1 MKKVLFVATVVKTHI
16 MEFHIPYLKM
26 FQDMGWETAVAA
38 RNDYEDPADC
48 KIPFC
53 DTYYD
58 IPFERLPWKAAN
70 IKAYRELKAIIDREY
85 FDIIHCHTPVG
96 AMIARL
102 AARDARKRGTKVI
115 YTAHGFHFFKG
126 APVKNWL
133 MFYPAEWLLAPLTDV
148 LVTINKEDYALAK
161 RKIHAKRI
169 EYVPGVGVDTAKFH
183 VGTVDRAEKR
193 RELSDEIR
201 LQYFVQYE
209 FDRQWKALRS
219 YANAKGVRIIGDVPI
234 YVPLDSADVWA
245 NPELFQLDES
255 RHPEQVAGCPPDSF
269 TADGQLWG
277 NPIYDWKK
285 MAQTHYFWWIQRLTA
300 AGKLYDVIRL
310 DHFRGFE
317 SYWSVPAGD
326 TTARNGKWVKG
337 PGMDFIRTIQQA
349 LPNLEFIA
357 EDLGFITPEVRK
369 LQQDSGYPGMKVLE
383 FAFDSREESDYMP
396 HLYPVDSVCY
406 TGTHDN
412 VTLKQWFDEA
422 APEDVACAKTYL
434 GLNREEGY
442 IRGMIRGCMGSV
454 SRLCVVLMQDYLE
467 LSKEARM
474 NFPGTLSSANW
485 TWRAEK
491 GFDSDALA
499 ARIYAATK
507 LYGRVAN

>member
-1 MKKVLFVATVVKTHI
+1 M
-16 MEFHIPYLKM
+16 
-26 FQDMGWETAVAA
+26 
-38 RNDYEDPADC
+38 
-48 KIPFC
+48 
-53 DTYYD
+53 
-58 IPFERLPWKAAN
+58 
-70 IKAYRELKAIIDREY
+70 
-85 FDIIHCHTPVG
+85 
-96 AMIARL
+96 
-102 AARDARKRGTKVI
+102 
-115 YTAHGFHFFKG
+115 
-126 APVKNWL
+126 
-133 MFYPAEWLLAPLTDV
+133 
-148 LVTINKEDYALAK
+148 
-161 RKIHAKRI
+161 
-169 EYVPGVGVDTAKFH
+169 
-183 VGTVDRAEKR
+183 
-193 RELSDEIR
+193 
-201 LQYFVQYE
+201 
-209 FDRQWKALRS
+209 
-219 YANAKGVRIIGDVPI
+219 
-234 YVPLDSADVWA
+234 WA

-396 HLYPVDSVCY
+396 HLYPVNSVCY

-454 SRLCVVLMQDYLE
+454 SRLCVVQMQDYLE
-467 LSKEARM
+467 LGKEARI

-507 LYGRVAN
+507 LYGRVGK